1 MLKSCLL
8 ALLLWLSLQM
18 PAALAAEMPASAK
31 VPHLLNRLSFG
42 AKPGDLEQVNAIGID
57 AYIQQQLAPSLAEPP
72 ALAAQLESL
81 ETLHLTPY
89 QLLLDYSPS
98 AQLRQLRQRGSISQ
112 EPISQEQLNAVNAKA
127 QTVLQQATQAK
138 LWRAI
143 DSPHQLQEVIVD
155 FWYGHFNVFG
165 HVGNGRIWV
174 GAYEQQAI
182 RPHALGRFRDLLG
195 ATAQHP
201 AMLDYLDNWLNTAP
215 ESPGARPPFNGL
227 NENYARELMELHT
240 LGVEGGYSQA
250 DVEALARILTGW
262 SYCGIAVQE
271 SNREIPDNGFCFA
284 PRRHDLREK
293 LFLGQKL
300 PADGMA
306 AGVAEGERALDI
318 LAEHPATAKFIS
330 YKLAQ
335 YFVADEPPAQ
345 LVNRLA
351 QQFRA
356 TDGDI
361 RAVLQTLFKS
371 PEFWDETALNAKF
384 KTPYQFAISAIRA
397 TDLEPSNLNP
407 VLGLMRQLG
416 MPVYGCETPDGYKNT
431 EAAWLSPDAML
442 RRINWATALAS
453 GRLLASP
460 AAPANSADFSPSP
473 AAPVA
478 PVDGQKLLTTLAGS
492 VSPKTQQA
500 IANRRDPLRSA
511 LILGAPEFMYR

>member
-1 MLKSCLL
+1 
-8 ALLLWLSLQM
+8 
-18 PAALAAEMPASAK
+18 MPASAK
-31 VPHLLNRLSFG
+31 AQHLLNRLSFG
-42 AKPGDLEQVNAIGID
+42 AKPGDLEQVNTMGIE
-57 AYIQQQLAPSLAEPP
+57 AYIQQQLDPSLAEPSLLT
-72 ALAAQLESL
+72 AKLEPL

-98 AQLRQLRQRGSISQ
+98 LQIRQFRQQGLGS
-112 EPISQEQLNAVNAKA
+112 ISQEQLNAVNAKA
-127 QTVLQQATQAK
+127 QVVLQQATQAK

-143 DSPHQLQEVIVD
+143 DSPHQLQEVMVD
-155 FWYGHFNVFG
+155 FWYNHFNVFG
-165 HVGNGRIWV
+165 HAGNSRIWV

-182 RPHALGRFRDLLG
+182 RPHVLGQFRDLLG
-195 ATAQHP
+195 ATAHHP

-215 ESPGARPPFNGL
+215 ESPGARPPLNGL

-262 SYCGIAVQE
+262 SYCGIAIRE
-271 SNREIPDNGFCFA
+271 SNREASNREIPDNGFCFA

-293 LFLGQKL
+293 LFLGQKI

-356 TDGDI
+356 TDGNI
-361 RAVLQTLFKS
+361 LAVLQTLFKS
-371 PEFWDETALNAKF
+371 PEFWDETVLNAKF

-397 TDLEPSNLNP
+397 ADLEPSNLNP

-442 RRINWATALAS
+442 RRVNWATALAS

-460 AAPANSADFSPSP
+460 ATAPANPADPSLSA
-473 AAPVA
+473 A
-478 PVDGQKLLTTLAGS
+478 PVDGQKLLTTLGGS
-492 VSPKTQQA
+492 VSPKTRQV